1 MMQGGFGRV
10 KYSVWTFPQ
19 VVPYLEVFR
28 RVIERSVEDAVRRQ
42 RVLIIVTLLHTCS
55 LTLPC
60 KCINLLTH
68 LFSVTS
74 TAKSCHESVKQDKP
88 TLRVQGLP
96 KHVPTTHTLSGGVC
110 LGNI

>member
-1 MMQGGFGRV
+1 MQGGFGRV
-10 KYSVWTFPQ
+10 RYSVWTFPQ

-42 RVLIIVTLLHTCS
+42 DD
-55 LTLPC
+55 
-60 KCINLLTH
+60 
-68 LFSVTS
+68 
-74 TAKSCHESVKQDKP
+74 SVKQDKP